1 MTINERV
8 RQVRKE
14 LGLNQEAFG
23 ERLGITKSAVSKIE
37 KSENSVTDTMARLI
51 CSEFKVDPFWLESGI
66 GDDKFTAIPETI
78 IDSLV
83 DEYELDDYDRFII
96 EAYVEAPPEQQK
108 AIKDFLLTLA
118 EKAKKKSGE

>member
-8 RQVRKE
+8 RQVRKD
-14 LGLNQEAFG
+14 LGLSQEAFG

-51 CSEFKVDPFWLESGI
+51 CSEFKVDPFWLETGI

-83 DEYELDDYDRFII
+83 DEYKLDDYDRFII